1 MNVIVVALALLLS
14 GCSTTG
20 VMNPKQV
27 EGNATEQ
34 PLCLFWCN
42 VVKTITVQEGAK
54 VTSDSGSVSIAKP
67 LNPSVT
73 FTETVTDSTTTT
85 ESQK

>member
-1 MNVIVVALALLLS
+1 MKIASALFVILLS

-67 LNPSVT
+67 LTPSVT